1 MMPNHPSYY
10 SYCLIKYFLA
20 KTTEN
25 RFYLQI
31 KCDSPQ
37 CVSPCGNDVTRCVS
51 LNVRENPDIVYF
63 GDCCRI
69 SNRKKK
75 NKNWEN
81 YKKNII
87 YSRDDRVSNA
97 ARLGSLSEAK

>member
-1 MMPNHPSYY
+1 MDNDAQPSQLLQLL
-10 SYCLIKYFLA
+10 SNQVFSGKR
-20 KTTEN
+20 TEN

-75 NKNWEN
+75 
-81 YKKNII
+81 KK
-87 YSRDDRVSNA
+87 
-97 ARLGSLSEAK
+97 LGELQKEHHIQQR